1 MSTLLTKWYF
11 FQSILVGHPQW
22 LDVWLLLGISEHLC
36 RVLCRDDLKQL
47 VLILDVRVVG
57 VMRLNEILEAFLFHL
72 SSSLVVLIALSIL
85 FLLLIV
91 LEKFLSAFL
100 IFLIFLPQV
109 AELKTDKC
117 VFQLFFQL
125 IFVVIDFLQ

>member
-1 MSTLLTKWYF
+1 MSAVLTEGHF

-22 LDVWLLLGISEHLC
+22 LDVKLLLGISEHLC
-36 RVLCRDDLKQL
+36 WVLCRDDLKQL

-72 SSSLVVLIALSIL
+72 FSALVVLIARSIL
-85 FLLLIV
+85 FLPLIV

-100 IFLIFLPQV
+100 VFLILLTQV

-125 IFVVIDFLQ
+125 IFVVIVFLL